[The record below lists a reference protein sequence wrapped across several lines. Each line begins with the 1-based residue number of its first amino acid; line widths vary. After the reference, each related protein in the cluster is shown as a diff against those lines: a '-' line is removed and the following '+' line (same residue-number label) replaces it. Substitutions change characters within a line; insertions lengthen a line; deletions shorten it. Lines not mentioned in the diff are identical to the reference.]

1 MAELN
6 KILLIGRL
14 TKDPELRYTAS
25 GMAVAQL
32 RMAVNH
38 TYYKRQGDG
47 PGEKKE
53 EVLYIDVN
61 VWGRSA
67 ETVKKYTSKGKE
79 LFVEGRL
86 QMQDWTDKQGQKRRD
101 FRVNA
106 DNFQFLAGQGSGQG
120 GGRPQQTDEGDQ
132 GGPPPDAF
140 DGGGGGGGGGGA
152 TRHDGPPSQAQE
164 DDLPF

>member
-6 KILLIGRL
+6 RIFLIGRL
-14 TKDPELRYTAS
+14 TKDPELRYTAG

-38 TYYKRQGDG
+38 TYYKGKEPGAER
-47 PGEKKE
+47 GEKKE

-67 ETVKKYTSKGKE
+67 ETVKQYSSKGRE
-79 LFVEGRL
+79 LFIEGRL
-86 QMQDWTDKQGQKRRD
+86 QQNDWTDKQGQKRTG

-106 DNFQFLAGQGSGQG
+106 ERFQFIGSGKPAG
-120 GGRPQQTDEGDQ
+120 EREPAAEES
-132 GGPPPDAF
+132 GPPPETF
-140 DGGGGGGGGGGA
+140 DGGDAGA
-152 TRHDGPPSQAQE
+152 RQE
-164 DDLPF
+164 SAPNEKADDLPF